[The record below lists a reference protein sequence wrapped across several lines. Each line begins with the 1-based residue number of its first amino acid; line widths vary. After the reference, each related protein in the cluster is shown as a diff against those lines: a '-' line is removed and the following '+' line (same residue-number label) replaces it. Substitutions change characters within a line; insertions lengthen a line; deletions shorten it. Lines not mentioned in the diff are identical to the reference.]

1 MQLNHDKPLD
11 KKDAL
16 EPGKDK
22 LGRRGFAESVV
33 KALAHVNKDQGL
45 VLSIEGKWG
54 SGKTS
59 TLALIEALLDQK
71 TPKPLVVHFNPWL
84 VGDRDALLGQF
95 LSKVGKAAKLSD
107 HAKDGKRV
115 AKEIE
120 AYSKAFDVIK
130 LIPGA
135 EPWASIVKSVFTTV
149 GSATVAIADYKTP
162 DLEERKQKVEEAL
175 KKLAQPIIVVVDDVD
190 RLFPKEVFE
199 MVRIIKAVG
208 DLPNIGYVLAWD
220 AEYVEAALKSAD
232 VAAAD
237 VYLDKIVQVR
247 MSLPA
252 LSNPARARL
261 FNDAYDSLPEDS
273 KKSYFSGDQELLP
286 ELYQSGLRQLLDQPR
301 DIARLFNRVQL
312 KEHKLRGQVVLA
324 DLIGWEA
331 LSLYAP
337 SVANQVQRDF
347 DVSQSFAD
355 DLRDQMG
362 DDDEKEE
369 RFQKKLLQRNEV
381 ILNSRKPDAVKGA
394 VQFLFPAWSAK
405 KRTHRFKIFRDDE
418 GRISHS
424 HRFNVVRQWGTSDL
438 EVDLLSVRKFILEP
452 VSRSG
457 LIARLNSE
465 NCFDFLEAVNGLSL
479 IASHQRD
486 AEKTSLFLAV
496 AQVLD
501 QEPFATFTK
510 EVRWSIERPQ
520 LLVWRVIAEMVNRTH
535 KGHGH
540 AVAEAI
546 ATDPRSLS
554 MAATLLDAHWIDH
567 DPSGRNA
574 VMINDADRPRLTEAF
589 TVNVL
594 RAVEVECL
602 WGLAMPGRI
611 LKTVTQCSSD
621 LPHQIFTKLQ
631 SIDPDLD
638 RFAQAVF
645 LAGYSSAGGDY
656 YELNED
662 SHRVAYS
669 KLCPIDELKAHAE
682 KRLSDLSLDFPVRA
696 AWMAVLSGKKIFAN
710 GEEADL

>member
-59 TLALIEALLDQK
+59 TLAMVEALLDQQM
-71 TPKPLVVHFNPWL
+71 PKPLVVHFNPWL

-120 AYSKAFDVIK
+120 AYSKAFDVVK

-135 EPWASIVKSVFTTV
+135 EPWATIVKSVFTTI
-149 GSATVAIADYKTP
+149 GSATGAIADYKTP

-175 KKLAQPIIVVVDDVD
+175 KTLKQPIIVVVDDVD

-220 AEYVEAALKSAD
+220 SEYVEAALKSAD

-247 MSLPA
+247 MDLPT
-252 LSNPARARL
+252 LSNTARTALFDAAR
-261 FNDAYDSLPEDS
+261 DTLPVEA
-273 KKSYFSGDQELLP
+273 KKSHFPGDQELMS
-286 ELYQSGLRQLLDQPR
+286 ELYEFGLKLLLEQPR
-301 DIARLFNRVQL
+301 DIARLFNRVLL
-312 KEHKLRGQVVLA
+312 KEEKLRGQVVLA

-337 SVANQVQRDF
+337 SVAKQVEREF
-347 DVSQSFAD
+347 DALHSFAD
-355 DLRDQMG
+355 DLRDQLRG
-362 DDDEKEE
+362 DEEKEKK
-369 RFQKKLLQRNEV
+369 FNQKLEQRDAAIRE
-381 ILNSRKPDAVKGA
+381 SRNPNASLRTVS
-394 VQFLFPAWSAK
+394 FLFPAWSAK
-405 KRTHRFKIFRDDE
+405 SRTDGFEKFRDDQ
-418 GRISHS
+418 GRISHP
-424 HRFNVVRQWGTSDL
+424 HRFNVVRQWGTSDV

-452 VSRSG
+452 ISRFD
-457 LIARLNSE
+457 LIARLNSG
-465 NCFDFLEAVNGLSL
+465 NCLDFLEAVNGLGL
-479 IASHQRD
+479 IASDQSD

-496 AQVLD
+496 AQALD
-501 QEPFATFTK
+501 QEPYATFTK

-520 LLVWRVIAEMVNRTH
+520 LLVWRVIAEMVNKIH
-535 KGHGH
+535 KEHGP
-540 AVAEAI
+540 AVAETI
-546 ATDPRSLS
+546 ATDPQSLS
-554 MAATLLDAHWIDH
+554 MAATLLDAYWIDH
-567 DPSGRNA
+567 DPSGRNV
-574 VMINDADRPRLTEAF
+574 VMINDADRPRLTEEFAL
-589 TVNVL
+589 NVL
-594 RAVEVECL
+594 RAVEVEGF
-602 WGLAMPGRI
+602 WDLAMPGRI

-631 SIDPDLD
+631 SIEPNLD
-638 RFAQAVF
+638 RFAQVVF

-662 SHRVAYS
+662 LHRVAYS

-710 GEEADL
+710 GKEAD